1 MSSGFMG
8 RAESF
13 TELKLTL
20 YTTTRHVCLIKI
32 YQSTRFRK
40 DFEKKIKEMSDGVD
54 WRIRENRKD
63 HRTSCYAQND
73 LILRR
78 GQDFRKL

>member
-1 MSSGFMG
+1 MG

-32 YQSTRFRK
+32 YQSTRFQK
-40 DFEKKIKEMSDGVD
+40 DFEKKELRKCQMVWIGVSEK
-54 WRIRENRKD
+54 IENIIGRLATLKM
-63 HRTSCYAQND
+63 
-73 LILRR
+73 I
-78 GQDFRKL
+78 